1 MGYREIPAPAELR
14 SLVECGWASDRA
26 PEDARVLPDGC
37 MDLIRSGDRVIVAGP
52 DTTAFV
58 AQRGPEPLHGLRFRP
73 GCCPGCWGSGG
84 RVAQHP
90 RRPEDLRTTGADRSL
105 LQLTVALAAETPR
118 AETTPWPL
126 PVLRDVTRRLAAGDS
141 VTATARHAGWSSRT
155 LQRQCAAVYGYGPA
169 TLRRILRFRRAVEL
183 IHTGMDTSAVA
194 AHAGYADQPHLYR
207 EVRELAGVPLRQPP
221 APRTDPPTCR
231 RGLRLSRT
239 ADPTV
244 RRTV

>member
-14 SLVECGWASDRA
+14 SLVECGWASDGA

-73 GCCPGCWGSGG
+73 GVLPRLLGVPAAELRNT
-84 RVAQHP
+84 RVDL
-90 RRPEDLRTTGADRSL
+90 RDLRTTGADRSL

-141 VTATARHAGWSSRT
+141 ATATARHAGWSSRT

-207 EVRELAGVPLRQPP
+207 EVRELAGVPLRQ
-221 APRTDPPTCR
+221 
-231 RGLRLSRT
+231 LSRAANRST
-239 ADPTV
+239 DVPAGSSTV
-244 RRTV
+244 AYR